1 MIALIAK
8 RLDFFSLAW
17 SGCLLWMAASARREE
32 LRTFVEASTSQE
44 FRDRP
49 RMSVPSEPLPVQRG
63 KLKHDV
69 NGWGR
74 SSLSLNERLTVE
86 ALWEHGA

>member
-1 MIALIAK
+1 MRRIALLMIALVAK

-17 SGCLLWMAASARREE
+17 SGCFLWMAASARREG

-49 RMSVPSEPLPVQRG
+49 THVGAKRASSGSVR
-63 KLKHDV
+63 K
-69 NGWGR
+69 
-74 SSLSLNERLTVE
+74 VE
-86 ALWEHGA
+86 ARR